1 MSLLDRLKQLFADAK
16 QVKEPAPMAAPAP
29 MVGRPD
35 GQTSIHER
43 RGKERIN
50 AVAGTTVLVID
61 DSATIV
67 ALMSR
72 MLKQNDYTVL
82 EAEDAEKGLEIA
94 FRDNPAII
102 FLDIVLPGMSGFTAL
117 RHLRQDIRTKNI
129 PIIMISGNEQAT
141 EQFYVQRIGADDFM
155 KKPFSRAELFTR
167 IHKLLDKDFI
177 PVRFNQYVHETEVL
191 VEEGEQSTEEE
202 NIIEQSAEKS
212 S

>member
-16 QVKEPAPMAAPAP
+16 HAKAPVAPVAVNT
-29 MVGRPD
+29 MVEMPD
-35 GQTSIHER
+35 GKAAIAER
-43 RGKERIN
+43 RGKGRIN
-50 AVAGTTVLVID
+50 ANAGTKVLVID

-67 ALMSR
+67 AMLGR
-72 MLKQNDYTVL
+72 MLKQNGYEVL

-94 FRDNPAII
+94 YRDNPAII

-117 RHLRQDIRTKNI
+117 RHLRHDARTKNI

-167 IHKLLDKDFI
+167 IHKLLDKNLT
-177 PVRFNQYVHETEVL
+177 PVRFNDYVHDTEHAADL
-191 VEEGEQSTEEE
+191 EMALRPEAAMAS
-202 NIIEQSAEKS
+202 NKS
-212 S
+212 NF

>member
-16 QVKEPAPMAAPAP
+16 LAKEPPPSTPPGP
-29 MVGRPD
+29 MVELPD
-35 GQTSIHER
+35 GHTSIPER

-50 AVAGTTVLVID
+50 AVAGTKVLVID

-67 ALMSR
+67 ALMGR
-72 MLKQNDYTVL
+72 MLRQNDYTVL

-94 FRDNPAII
+94 YRDNPAII

-167 IHKLLDKDFI
+167 IHKLLDKDLI
-177 PVRFNQYVHETEVL
+177 PVRFNEYVHK
-191 VEEGEQSTEEE
+191 TEEDAELITE
-202 NIIEQSAEKS
+202 NTTAPEKS

>member
-16 QVKEPAPMAAPAP
+16 QAKEPTPAAQPAS
-29 MVGRPD
+29 MVELPD
-35 GQTSIHER
+35 GKASIPER
-43 RGKERIN
+43 RGKGRIN
-50 AVAGTTVLVID
+50 ATAGTKVLVID

-72 MLKQNDYTVL
+72 MLKQNDYEVL

-94 FRDNPAII
+94 YRDNPAII
-102 FLDIVLPGMSGFTAL
+102 FLDIVLPGISGFTAL
-117 RHLRQDIRTKNI
+117 RHLRHDVRTKNI

-167 IHKLLDKDFI
+167 IQKLLDKELI
-177 PVRFNQYVHETEVL
+177 PVRFNEYVHTSESDAELFTD
-191 VEEGEQSTEEE
+191 E
-202 NIIEQSAEKS
+202 NNATEKS

>member
-16 QVKEPAPMAAPAP
+16 QAKEPSSSAPPAP
-29 MVGRPD
+29 MVERPD
-35 GQTSIHER
+35 GQTSIPER

-50 AVAGTTVLVID
+50 AAGGTKVLVID

-72 MLKQNDYTVL
+72 MLKQNGYDVL
-82 EAEDAEKGLEIA
+82 EAEDAEQGLEIA
-94 FRDNPAII
+94 YRDNPAII

-117 RHLRQDIRTKNI
+117 RHLRHDLRTKNI

-167 IHKLLDKDFI
+167 IQKLLDKDLI
-177 PVRFNQYVHETEVL
+177 PIRFNEYIHNTENDDEL
-191 VEEGEQSTEEE
+191 VTEAS
-202 NIIEQSAEKS
+202 NTSEKPN
-212 S
+212 

>member
-16 QVKEPAPMAAPAP
+16 LAKEPTPTAPTGP
-29 MVGRPD
+29 MVELPNGL
-35 GQTSIHER
+35 TSIPDR

-50 AVAGTTVLVID
+50 AIAGTKVLVID

-167 IHKLLDKDFI
+167 IHKLLDKDLI
-177 PVRFNQYVHETEVL
+177 PVRFNEYVHKTEDEAEL
-191 VEEGEQSTEEE
+191 ITE
-202 NIIEQSAEKS
+202 AGTAPEKS

>member
-16 QVKEPAPMAAPAP
+16 QAKEPAPVVPQAP
-29 MVGRPD
+29 MVELPD
-35 GQTSIHER
+35 GQTSIPER

-50 AVAGTTVLVID
+50 AVAGTKVLVID

-94 FRDNPAII
+94 FRDNPGII

-167 IHKLLDKDFI
+167 IQKLLDKDFI
-177 PVRFNQYVHETEVL
+177 PVRFNQYVHELEPA
-191 VEEGEQSTEEE
+191 VEENEQTAEEE
-202 NIIEQSAEKS
+202 TTEQTAEKS
-212 S
+212 G

>member
-16 QVKEPAPMAAPAP
+16 QAKEPTPAAPPAP
-29 MVGRPD
+29 MVELPN
-35 GQTSIHER
+35 GQTSIQER

-50 AVAGTTVLVID
+50 ATAGTKVLVID

-72 MLKQNDYTVL
+72 MLKQNDYEVL

-94 FRDNPAII
+94 YRDNPAII
-102 FLDIVLPGMSGFTAL
+102 FLDIVLPGISGFTAL
-117 RHLRQDIRTKNI
+117 RHLRHDIRTKNI

-167 IHKLLDKDFI
+167 IQKLLDKDLI
-177 PVRFNQYVHETEVL
+177 PVRFNEYVHTADSDAELIAED
-191 VEEGEQSTEEE
+191 GNAS
-202 NIIEQSAEKS
+202 EKS

>member
-16 QVKEPAPMAAPAP
+16 QVKEPVIVAPPAP
-29 MVGRPD
+29 MVDRPD
-35 GQTSIHER
+35 GLASIQER

-50 AVAGTTVLVID
+50 AAAGTTVLVID

-72 MLKQNDYTVL
+72 MLKQNDYAVL

-94 FRDNPAII
+94 YRDNPAII

-117 RHLRQDIRTKNI
+117 RHLRQDPRTKNI

-167 IHKLLDKDFI
+167 IHKLLGKDLI
-177 PVRFNQYVHETEVL
+177 PVRFNQYVHETETA
-191 VEEGEQSTEEE
+191 VEDEGT
-202 NIIEQSAEKS
+202 AEKS
-212 S
+212 PEKSS